1 MKKAAAPSIL
11 VAVVSLALGLRG
23 ESVAVGCL
31 NISNDRKNTGLKI

>member
-1 MKKAAAPSIL
+1 MKKAGLTSIL
-11 VAVVSLALGLRG
+11 IAVVLLALGLG